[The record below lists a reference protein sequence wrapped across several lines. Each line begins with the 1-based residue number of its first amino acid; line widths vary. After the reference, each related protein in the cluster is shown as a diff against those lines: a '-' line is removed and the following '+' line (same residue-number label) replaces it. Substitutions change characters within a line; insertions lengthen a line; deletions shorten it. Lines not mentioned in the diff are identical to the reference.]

1 MIIRKINNMIKIP
14 KKLIKKVPVIKINN
28 IMNLQN
34 KYTSS
39 QILKMYKDQI
49 FPPKIYNI
57 CKTLN
62 FSLAIKHFSYNKKT
76 NTQN

>member
-39 QILKMYKDQI
+39 QILKMYKD
-49 FPPKIYNI
+49 
-57 CKTLN
+57 
-62 FSLAIKHFSYNKKT
+62 
-76 NTQN
+76 